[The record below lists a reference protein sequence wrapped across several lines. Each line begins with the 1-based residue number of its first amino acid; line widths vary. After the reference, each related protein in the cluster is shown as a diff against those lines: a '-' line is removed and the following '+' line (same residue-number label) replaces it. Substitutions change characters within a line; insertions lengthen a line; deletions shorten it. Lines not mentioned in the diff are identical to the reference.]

1 MKKIA
6 IALAFITVA
15 AGEAFAQQPAGL
27 KDVSYKNVTFSFDAS
42 LAQEYLAETVRAV
55 PLVNKTDKPDGVW
68 PEHILITFRESYV
81 PAQRRQAGGE
91 YSQVKL
97 FVFPT
102 SDSDN
107 REFAKDF
114 PTTKQAVDD
123 LTAYLVK
130 RSHPHGE
137 PVPFLP
143 WADVGQAF
151 VGKRK
156 ILRFRNGRG
165 VLFLTQYGQEKI
177 PLNNNELVYTFQGL
191 TDDNAWFVSA
201 LFPVVAPGLP
211 AAPGA
216 GDTSAT
222 AQSVDR
228 ALGQA
233 AQRLEKLSG
242 ERFKPSLTLLEK
254 VIRSLKIGPK

>member
-6 IALAFITVA
+6 IALTFIA
-15 AGEAFAQQPAGL
+15 AAAAAFAQQPAEL

-55 PLVNKTDKPDGVW
+55 PLVNKTEKPDGVW
-68 PEHILITFRESYV
+68 PAHILITFRESYV
-81 PAQRRQAGGE
+81 PAQRRQAGGD
-91 YSQVKL
+91 YSQMKL
-97 FVFPT
+97 YVFPT
-102 SDSDN
+102 SDPDN
-107 REFAKDF
+107 KEFAKDF

-130 RSHPHGE
+130 RSHPRGKT
-137 PVPFLP
+137 VPFLP

-165 VLFLTQYGQEKI
+165 VLFLTQYGQEKT
-177 PLNNNELVYTFQGL
+177 PLNNGDLVYTFQGL

-201 LFPVVAPGLP
+201 LFPVGAPGLP
-211 AAPGA
+211 QAPGA
-216 GDTSAT
+216 GDTAAT
-222 AQSVDR
+222 AQNVER
-228 ALGQA
+228 TA
-233 AQRLEKLSG
+233 AQTAQLLEKLPAG
-242 ERFKPSLTLLEK
+242 KFKPPLTLLEN